1 MYENTDGKGQLFK
14 KVLSNKQNDFKI
26 LNGQQNILNLVMY
39 MYDLESSQSIG
50 VIIFLGV
57 PSFMSVLQMI
67 LKILIRQLI
76 VYMSM

>member
-57 PSFMSVLQMI
+57 SSFMSVLQMI
-67 LKILIRQLI
+67 LKILTGQLI
-76 VYMSM
+76 VYM

>member
-57 PSFMSVLQMI
+57 SSFMSVLQMI
-67 LKILIRQLI
+67 LKI
-76 VYMSM
+76 

>member
-14 KVLSNKQNDFKI
+14 KILSNKQNDFKI

-57 PSFMSVLQMI
+57 SSFMSVLQMI
-67 LKILIRQLI
+67 LKI
-76 VYMSM
+76 